1 MIPGISLVK
10 AILCLV
16 IQQLSL
22 LNVKKN
28 IVIFSVQIKQWSSAG
43 TLVVFVLFFFLVVI
57 VFFYLFFF
65 GKTLFVIPFAG
76 YIVFWSRLLMLPYG
90 SLFIFYLSW
99 NLLLCIW
106 PLIVLLFK
114 AHLFFTA
121 KFKLTLLF
129 FLFININGEVKY
141 NDRAVKNRDVL
152 ISQYCFSV
160 TMFWSNQL
168 KTPFLKQELFFFLQ
182 TTVNTHS

>member
-28 IVIFSVQIKQWSSAG
+28 IVIFSVKFCWYIG
-43 TLVVFVLFFFLVVI
+43 CFCF
-57 VFFYLFFF
+57 VFFSCCYCLFLLLFF